1 MANIIRLSTP
11 AQAYTYKMVPVYN
24 GLPFVVNSYQTDR
37 GNFKYIADV
46 YVGGTKI
53 TTLKQNKDISNSS
66 YGIFDIGRIVENY
79 IATTRP
85 VFLTQGF
92 AGNLNEYK
100 SYEVKFGVEFDRIL
114 SITSITA
121 GGPGGEYTRVQ
132 FATTHELRMGDYIEI
147 SNTNRHNY
155 MAKITFIG
163 SNWVLTDLYY
173 QGAPETSGS
182 AIECEGFYDNAYI
195 YAASYAGG
203 ERVGFAIPIS
213 RPTRIKVGDRVVIRQ
228 DLFPVTPSKK
238 GYDGEWLCT
247 AIYNQVIGG
256 NTYQIIATDCPFL
269 GSTPVN
275 GGLIY
280 SISKYTFNE
289 LNSTPL
295 EYAWDGGLQYKEFLS
310 YNPTTFSMNT
320 TNRGRFLTNSPKSIK
335 IRRDESYI
343 LTSFNTSIMGSS
355 AIKKGTFKTYNAAG
369 VLQASYF
376 FNIGGTSLTTAII
389 NMGVGPV
396 NLLSYQPSALPST
409 IAYYTFEL
417 QDSSFAS
424 TRVSE
429 ILRFNIDTTCY
440 RYTQKRL
447 KWKNRLGGW
456 DYFTFN
462 LRSDKTVEIQ
472 KSNFNKFRN
481 TLQTGNKYG
490 YSIGDRGQTT
500 YNVKAFDKEVLQSNW
515 LTNDEA
521 AWLEELWTSPEVY
534 LLDGTFNSSS
544 AELPVTVTNE
554 NFVVGEK
561 ENRGLIA
568 YTINIEYAYNKI
580 IQRN

>member
-11 AQAYTYKMVPVYN
+11 AQNFTYKMVPVYN
-24 GLPFVVNSYQTDR
+24 GLPFVVNSYQTNRD
-37 GNFKYIADV
+37 NFKYIADV

-79 IATTRP
+79 IVTTRP
-85 VFLTQGF
+85 AFLTQGF
-92 AGNLNEYK
+92 AGNINEYK
-100 SYEVKFGVEFDRIL
+100 SYEVKFGVEFERTL
-114 SITSITA
+114 SITSIIG
-121 GGPGGEYTRVQ
+121 GGPGGEYTRVT
-132 FATTHELRMGDYIEI
+132 FSTTHELRMGDYIVI
-147 SNTNRHNY
+147 SNTKYHNY
-155 MAKITFIG
+155 RGKVTFIG
-163 SNWVLTDLYY
+163 SNWVITDLYY

-182 AIECEGFYDNAYI
+182 AIECEGFFDNAYV
-195 YAASYAGG
+195 SGG
-203 ERVGFAIPIS
+203 LVGFAIPIS
-213 RPTRIKVGDRVVIRQ
+213 RPTRIKVGDRVTVIQ
-228 DLFPVTPSKK
+228 DNFPVQPTRK

-247 AIYNQVIGG
+247 SIYNQVIGG
-256 NTYQIIATDCPFL
+256 VTYQIIATDCPFL
-269 GSTPVN
+269 GNTPVN

-280 SISKYTFNE
+280 SISKYSFKE

-310 YNPTTFSMNT
+310 YNPTIFSMNT
-320 TNRGRFLTNSPKSIK
+320 TNKGRFLTNTPKSIK

-343 LTSFNTSIMGSS
+343 LTSFNTSITGSVPR
-355 AIKKGTFKTYNAAG
+355 KQVFKTYNAAG
-369 VLQASYF
+369 VLQNTYSF
-376 FNIGGTSLTTAII
+376 GLGGQSLSTAII
-389 NMGVGPV
+389 NMGAGPV
-396 NLLSYQPSALPST
+396 NLLSFQPSALPST
-409 IAYYTFEL
+409 IPYYTFEL
-417 QDSSFAS
+417 QDINSN
-424 TRVSE
+424 RVSE
-429 ILRFNIDTTCY
+429 ILTFVIDTTCY

-472 KSNFNKFRN
+472 KNNFNKFRN

-515 LTNDEA
+515 LTGDEA

-534 LLDGTFNSSS
+534 LLDGTFNSLS
-544 AELPVTVTNE
+544 AELPVIVTNE